1 IGRGSDGAGHG
12 GPAQFAFTTGFLD
25 EGSLTFDGGRA
36 VQHAFGVTPEDGF
49 LLLIQTGQQFTI
61 VLQFHPQRFDQI
73 RYGLGWIHGRDVAA
87 AEAASGVETIA

>member
-1 IGRGSDGAGHG
+1 
-12 GPAQFAFTTGFLD
+12 
-25 EGSLTFDGGRA
+25 
-36 VQHAFGVTPEDGF
+36 
-49 LLLIQTGQQFTI
+49 